1 LEQALDE
8 ETRRHK
14 ETVIALQ
21 KKDRKIK
28 ETKMQVDEERNAFLM
43 VDDSVNRLNE
53 KLNILK
59 KQLADAVSIEFLHFL
74 SAKMHCIFVHAFSS
88 YACTFPV
95 N

>member
-1 LEQALDE
+1 MDE

-43 VDDSVNRLNE
+43 ADDSVNRLNE
-53 KLNILK
+53 KMNILK
-59 KQLADAVSIEFLHFL
+59 KQLADAVSIQFFHFCKCKN
-74 SAKMHCIFVHAFSS
+74 AMHFCARMHTVNRFHKR
-88 YACTFPV
+88 FPF
-95 N
+95 